1 MRPSGTYQALTA
13 ATTPFARTGS
23 RPARGGRL
31 LFLLPVVAA
40 VLLSATACY
49 KVSGKFGNLPENI
62 RSIGVAPVENKTTR
76 FNLERL
82 LTPDLRRALAR
93 KSAVHVVPRA
103 EGADAIL
110 RVCIESLTV
119 IPTGVNSGGTGTAF
133 EVMVTL
139 RVTFTE
145 ARTGKVLLENPGL
158 IVREPFILPDTGL
171 EFAPEDSPALERLS
185 LRVSE
190 DVAMN
195 VLESF

>member
-1 MRPSGTYQALTA
+1 MRPMEHNLESFATQAPRRSTEPLGTGVRGILSVAALTA
-13 ATTPFARTGS
+13 
-23 RPARGGRL
+23 
-31 LFLLPVVAA
+31 
-40 VLLSATACY
+40 VLLAATACY
-49 KVSGKFGNLPENI
+49 KVSGRYGNLPENI
-62 RSIGVAPVENKTTR
+62 RSIGVPPVENKTTR

-103 EGADAIL
+103 EGADAVL

-119 IPTGVNSGGTGTAF
+119 IPTGVDASGTGTAF

-145 ARTGKVLLENPGL
+145 ARTGKVILENPGV

-190 DVAMN
+190 DVVMN